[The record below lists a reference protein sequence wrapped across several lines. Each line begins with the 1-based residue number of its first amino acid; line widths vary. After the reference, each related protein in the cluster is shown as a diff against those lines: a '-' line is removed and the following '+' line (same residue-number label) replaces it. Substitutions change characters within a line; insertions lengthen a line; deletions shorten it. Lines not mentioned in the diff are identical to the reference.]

1 MPDLPAPQNLIAG
14 RFEPPGATTGQVLED
29 PNTGARLSEQV
40 QSDGEQIERA
50 LEAAAAAHE
59 VSPDGWAAPE
69 HRVAVLRAIAD
80 AFVPHVES
88 MAILDA
94 ATTGATIRSARY
106 QASLVPHI
114 FRQAAAELERDFL
127 DDERPGRLGAVE
139 LRRRPLGPAALLSP
153 WSAPAATSAR
163 KIAGALAAGCPC
175 ILKPS
180 EWAPHSSLVLAL
192 VLAQVADLPPGT
204 FQLLHGDA
212 EVGRALV
219 SDPRI
224 AALSYTGGSAGG
236 HAVAE
241 LSARHL
247 RPVHLELGGGSP
259 IVVLEDAAVEHAAA
273 GVVEALTGLGG
284 PGCHA
289 LGRLVVHEAV
299 LSPLLT
305 FVAARMRAI
314 RLGHSLDPETDM
326 GPLAHRAHWQ
336 RVHHALSEL
345 HGRGGHVLQV
355 TSMPEAGG
363 FFLAPALVGGSRP
376 SETSRRIFGPVAAVH
391 SFTAEDDAVYL
402 ANAVT
407 PRGPVACVYSADE
420 DRGRAFGRRLAA
432 AEVRVNGVGPLGL
445 QPDPSRPG
453 SVGDDVH
460 TCVAS
465 FGCTA
470 LVGVAGRPAPP
481 N

>member
-1 MPDLPAPQNLIAG
+1 MADLPAPQNLIAG
-14 RFEPPGATTGQVLED
+14 RFEAPGGTTGHVLED

-40 QSDGEQIERA
+40 QSDGEQVERA
-50 LEAAAAAHE
+50 LAAAAAAHE
-59 VSPDGWAAPE
+59 VSPDGWAAPDL
-69 HRVAVLRAIAD
+69 RAAVLRAIAD
-80 AFVPHVES
+80 AVVPHVES

-94 ATTGATIRSARY
+94 ATTGATIRNARY
-106 QASLVPHI
+106 HASLVPHI
-114 FRQAAAELERDFL
+114 FRQAAAELERDLL
-127 DDERPGRLGAVE
+127 DEDRPGRLGPVE
-139 LRRRPLGPAALLSP
+139 IRRRPLGPAVLLSP

-192 VLAQVADLPPGT
+192 VLAQAGDLPPGT

-212 EVGRALV
+212 DIGRALV
-219 SDPRI
+219 DDPRV
-224 AALSYTGGSAGG
+224 AAVSYTGGATGG

-247 RPVHLELGGGSP
+247 RPCHVELGGGCP
-259 IVVLEDAAVEHAAA
+259 IVVLEGAAVEHAAA
-273 GVVEALTGLGG
+273 GVVEALISLGG

-289 LGRLVVHEAV
+289 LGRLVVHESA
-299 LSPLLT
+299 LSPILT
-305 FVAARMRAI
+305 FVAARLRAV

-376 SETSRRIFGPVAAVH
+376 SETARRIFGPVAAVH
-391 SFTAEDDAVYL
+391 SFTEEDDAVFY

-407 PRGPVACVYSADE
+407 PRGPVACVYAGDE
-420 DRGRAFGRRLAA
+420 ARARAFGRRLAA
-432 AEVRVNGVGPLGL
+432 TEVRLGGVGPLGV
-445 QPDPSRPG
+445 QPDLARPVPSEDSAGVAFFSRP
-453 SVGDDVH
+453 SV
-460 TCVAS
+460 
-465 FGCTA
+465 
-470 LVGVAGRPAPP
+470 LGVAGRPEPP